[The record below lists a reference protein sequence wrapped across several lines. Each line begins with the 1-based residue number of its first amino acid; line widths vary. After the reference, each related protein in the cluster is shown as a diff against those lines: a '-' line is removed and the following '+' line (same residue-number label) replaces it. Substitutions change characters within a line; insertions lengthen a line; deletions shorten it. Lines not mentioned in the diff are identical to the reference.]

1 MIKYILKRLVMG
13 VTAMLAVSIITFFLM
28 NLVPGGPFLSEK
40 APSAAVLEQLEK
52 KYGLDKPLTTQ
63 YATWLKDIL
72 RGDLGVSF
80 KMQKNRSV
88 LTIITEMFPN
98 SLKVGIFAMLWAI
111 FAGIVLGC
119 LSAYQRG
126 RPVDSVLRV
135 VTTMGVVLPTFVTA
149 SILLV
154 VFAGGIWNVVPSI
167 VGSNARWQAYLLPCF
182 TLGLNP
188 MCNIARYTRSS
199 MLDALGQEYIRTAYA
214 KGLPTGLIVFKHALR
229 NALIPVIS
237 YIGPMVAYVL
247 TGGFV
252 VESVFGIP
260 GLGRY
265 FVQSISNRDYPLIMG
280 TTIFLAAFVIVMTF
294 VVDVLYRVIDPR
306 IELAKEGE

>member
-1 MIKYILKRLVMG
+1 MG
-13 VTAMLAVSIITFFLM
+13 VVALLAVSAITFFIM

-40 APSAAVLEQLEK
+40 APTPQVLEQLEA
-52 KYGLDKPLTTQ
+52 KYGLDKPLHVQ
-63 YATWLKDIL
+63 YITWLGDIA

-80 KMQKNRSV
+80 RMQKNRSV
-88 LTIITEMFPN
+88 ITIIKEMFPA
-98 SLKVGIFAMLWAI
+98 SLKVGSYSMLWAI
-111 FAGIVLGC
+111 VAGLLFGC
-119 LSAYQRG
+119 IAAYNRG
-126 RPVDSVLRV
+126 GIADSILRI

-154 VFAGGIWNVVPSI
+154 VFAGKAPSI
-167 VGSNARWQAYLLPCF
+167 VGINEPWYAYILPCF

-199 MLDALGQEYIRTAYA
+199 MLDALGQDYIRTAYA
-214 KGLPTGLIVFKHALR
+214 KGVRGSVVIFKHALR

-237 YIGPMVAYVL
+237 YIGPMIAYVL

-252 VESVFGIP
+252 VETVFSIP

-265 FVQSISNRDYPLIMG
+265 FVQSISNRDYPIIMG
-280 TTIFLAAFVIVMTF
+280 TTMFLAAFVIVMTLF
-294 VVDVLYRVIDPR
+294 VDVLYRLIDPR
-306 IELAKEGE
+306 IDLAREAE